1 MKRFAMR
8 AAPVLA
14 GLGLAAAPAMGEVT
28 VDLGGG
34 WQATIFEDT
43 LVDLAVDYVSLEE
56 DILVIEKF
64 ANFATIDPLTGQP
77 DPVRINF
84 FQTGTDEMTVSRIVI
99 ADEIIQNNSGSAFTQ
114 FDMVLMGSQATWN
127 EDLSSGISLDGFSD
141 LSFSDNSQRAT
152 FSGGSVPAGGFWT
165 PGADFGELVIDI
177 DLSSSNA
184 ASFVLKEI
192 PTVPA
197 PGVFALLGVAGV
209 VARRRR
215 RG

>member
-1 MKRFAMR
+1 MKRIAML

-14 GLGLAAAPAMGEVT
+14 GFGLAAAPAMAEVT
-28 VDLGGG
+28 IDLGGG
-34 WQATIFEDT
+34 WQATIFEET

-64 ANFATIDPLTGQP
+64 ANFASIDPLTGQP

-84 FQTGTDEMTVSRIVI
+84 FQTESDENTVSRIVI
-99 ADEIIQNNSGSAFTQ
+99 ADEIIQNNTGSAFTQ
-114 FDMVLMGSQATWN
+114 FDMVLLGSQATWN
-127 EDLSSGISLDGFSD
+127 EQLSAGISLDGFTD

-152 FSGGSVPAGGFWT
+152 FSGGTVAAGDFWT
-165 PGADFGELVIDI
+165 PGADFGELVIDV
-177 DLSSSNA
+177 DLSSQTA

-197 PGVFALLGVAGV
+197 PGAFALLGLAGL
-209 VARRRR
+209 ASRRRR